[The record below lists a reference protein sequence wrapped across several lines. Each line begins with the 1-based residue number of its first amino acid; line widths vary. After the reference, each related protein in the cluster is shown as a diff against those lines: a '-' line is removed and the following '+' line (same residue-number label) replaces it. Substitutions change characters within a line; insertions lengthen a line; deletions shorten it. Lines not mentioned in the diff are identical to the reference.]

1 MVEVQ
6 CSSCHTRYRIDEQVL
21 PEGTP
26 TFKCSRCGHVFS
38 LEPRNGATEGPV
50 AAEPPPAPNN
60 SSAGAAQ
67 NGEAVHVSNHEA
79 PQTVAAPRPPSP
91 SVANGTK
98 SADSVSAP
106 APRSVTEEL
115 LARPFRTNPEASAGG
130 ENLAFDFR
138 DEPATLD
145 GDVASNGVATIEKPP
160 KRTRRPAAS
169 GWEVGEVPVE
179 PEKPRS
185 RFKIGAA
192 EFGDIDRDPE
202 ADEVISEDDFVDEST
217 APVYNRDVIHSS
229 RYIVGLLFIVGV
241 CFAAATL
248 AIHNAPAAALEAL
261 NHIPVLGQRFA
272 SPLTPARM
280 VALHDI
286 HTSYQRSRDGRNALI
301 VQGAAENVSGG
312 TLRSIKIEAALGPA
326 NLDRREI
333 YCGNNLATRSVSQ
346 MTLHEI
352 DFFQKLAPH
361 DFALAPS
368 ESCPFMVVFPEVSGA
383 AHDFTLAVAEA
394 NTGLTEETTAA
405 Q

>member
-38 LEPRNGATEGPV
+38 LEPRNGAVTGAPK
-50 AAEPPPAPNN
+50 AEASAVKN
-60 SSAGAAQ
+60 SSAGASQ
-67 NGEAVHVSNHEA
+67 NGE
-79 PQTVAAPRPPSP
+79 T
-91 SVANGTK
+91 
-98 SADSVSAP
+98 AP
-106 APRSVTEEL
+106 APSTHASQSNVSQTEAGSVAIPPKAEEPKPAAAPKSLTEEL
-115 LARPFRTNPEASAGG
+115 LARPIRPSEAAAGG

-138 DEPATLD
+138 DEFPTLD
-145 GDVASNGVATIEKPP
+145 GDAGPNGAASTVKPP
-160 KRTRRPAAS
+160 RATRTRRPPEAE
-169 GWEVGEVPVE
+169 WQVGETPE
-179 PEKPRS
+179 SEKPRS

-192 EFGDIDRDPE
+192 EFGDIDKDPD
-202 ADEVISEDDFVDEST
+202 ANEVISENDFVDESA
-217 APVYNRDVIHSS
+217 APVYNRDVIHTS
-229 RYIVGLLFIVGV
+229 RYLVGLLFVVGV

-261 NHIPVLGQRFA
+261 NHVPILGQRFA
-272 SPLTPARM
+272 SPMTPARM

-286 HTSYQRSRDGRNALI
+286 HASYQRSRDGRDALI
-301 VQGAAENVSGG
+301 VKGEADNVSRE
-312 TLRSIKIEAALGPA
+312 TLRSIKIEAVLGPA
-326 NLDRREI
+326 NLDRREV
-333 YCGNNLATRSVSQ
+333 YCGNDLATKSVNQ

-368 ESCPFMVVFPEVSGA
+368 ESCPFVVVFPEVSGA
-383 AHDFTLAVAEA
+383 AHEFTLGVAEA
-394 NTGLTEETTAA
+394 NAGLTEEAA